1 MGYIKGEDREQIT
14 LFPEVIDDYI
24 RAENPV
30 RFIEAFVN
38 NLDFVKLGF
47 QHAIT
52 SPTGRPPYHPA
63 DMMKLYIYGYLNRI
77 RSSRRLEKEAGRN
90 LELMWLL
97 EKLQP
102 DFKTIADFRKNN
114 LTAIKGVYREF
125 IVICK
130 KLELFGAEL
139 VAIDG
144 SKFKAVNS
152 KKHNFNE
159 KKLQR
164 ALKEIDEKIAGYLQE
179 LDEQDK
185 AESVDKRATAEQLQE
200 KIATLEKRSGQYQEL
215 LKKLSE
221 SGETQVSTTDG
232 DSRKMPVNNKGTD
245 ICYNVQTVVDAK
257 HKLIV
262 DIEVTNDVTDQH
274 QLHNMAKR
282 AKEVLEVESLEVL
295 ADTGYYNSEDVTA
308 CEEDNIT
315 AYVPKPQTSANKKEG
330 LFSKEDFHYHAEKD
344 CYICPAGQTLNYRFS
359 TEEEGRNLRY
369 YAASASTCNQC
380 AIKEQCTTNKKGRR
394 ITRLEDEAI
403 MEAMQQRLAANPEK
417 YRARKE
423 IVEHPFGTMK
433 RWMESG
439 YFLLKGLEKVRTE
452 IRLTALAY
460 GITRVINILGVEKM
474 IAALG

>member
-24 RAENPV
+24 SAENPV

-38 NLDFVKLGF
+38 KLDCEKLGF
-47 QHAIT
+47 QHAIVN
-52 SPTGRPPYHPA
+52 STGRPPYHPA
-63 DMMKLYIYGYLNRI
+63 DLMKLYIYGYLNRI

-97 EKLQP
+97 KKLQP

-114 LTAIKGVYREF
+114 LSAIKQVYREF
-125 IVICK
+125 TVLCK

-152 KKHNFNE
+152 KKHNYNE

-164 ALKEIDEKIAGYLQE
+164 ALKEIDEKIAGYLRE

-215 LKKLSE
+215 LEKLSE
-221 SGETQVSTTDG
+221 SGETQISTTDT

-245 ICYNVQTVVDAK
+245 ICYNVQSVVDAK

-262 DIEVTNDVTDQH
+262 DIEVTNDVTDQQ
-274 QLHNMAKR
+274 QLHEMASR
-282 AKEVLEVESLEVL
+282 AKEVLEVKSLEVL
-295 ADTGYYNSEDVTA
+295 ADTGYYNAESVKA

-315 AYVPKPQTSANKKEG
+315 AYIPKPHPSAHKKEG
-330 LFSKEDFHYHAEKD
+330 LFSKEDFHYHVDKD
-344 CYICPAGQTLNYRFS
+344 CYSCPAGQTLSYRFS
-359 TEEEGRNLRY
+359 TIEQERSLRY
-369 YAASASTCNQC
+369 YATSACNSC
-380 AIKEQCTTNKKGRR
+380 AIKGQCTTNKKGRR
-394 ITRLEDEAI
+394 ITRLADESI
-403 MEAMQQRLAANPEK
+403 MEAMQQRLAAQPEK
-417 YRARKE
+417 YRLRKQ

-439 YFLLKGLEKVRTE
+439 YFLLKGLEKVRAE

-460 GITRVINILGVEKM
+460 MITRVTNILGVEKM